1 MNEPPTIHQLMF
13 MNAMY
18 GGLGQSTGAIIG
30 GKLQSKFGT
39 TKTFLYSALV
49 DFIFVCLVSTYLSIR
64 GSQGFKNP
72 QPITITP
79 RQRGEPEKED

>member
-1 MNEPPTIHQLMF
+1 MF

-18 GGLGQSTGAIIG
+18 GGLGQSAGAIIG

-49 DFIFVCLVSTYLSIR
+49 DFLFVCLVTTYLSIR
-64 GSQGFKNP
+64 KDSSFKNP
-72 QPITITP
+72 KPI
-79 RQRGEPEKED
+79 GLLEEKED

>member
-1 MNEPPTIHQLMF
+1 

-39 TKTFLYSALV
+39 TRTFLYSALV
-49 DFIFVCLVSTYLSIR
+49 DFMFVCLVSTYLSVR
-64 GSQGFKNP
+64 GSDGFKNP
-72 QPITITP
+72 QPIAPPPP
-79 RQRGEPEKED
+79 RDSEKED

>member
-1 MNEPPTIHQLMF
+1 MF

-49 DFIFVCLVSTYLSIR
+49 DFIFVCFVSIYMSFR
-64 GSQGFKNP
+64 PSSSFKDP
-72 QPITITP
+72 KPIIPPTK
-79 RQRGEPEKED
+79 KED